1 MCTTNTARPASA
13 ADAIAAIRAGLAY
26 VTAQAAQLTG
36 AVQAD
41 CLKGLAAAESQHLAA
56 ATAVLTA
63 FENSGA

>member
-1 MCTTNTARPASA
+1 MCTTNTARPVSA

-41 CLKGLAAAESQHLAA
+41 CQAMV
-56 ATAVLTA
+56 AV
-63 FENSGA
+63 EPVGARSPAQVSW